1 MDISMKILL
10 PSCFIAFKLIGTFID
25 FMLSLANSS
34 IEEDIDVAAAKAKDP
49 ITEVYCS
56 AANL

>member
-1 MDISMKILL
+1 MKILL
-10 PSCFIAFKLIGTFID
+10 PSCFIVFKLLGTFID

-56 AANL
+56 AAYL